1 MKPIVLFVAILSF
14 FACKRCMSKDDLET
28 QLKKVMTNHL
38 YKSINN
44 DTSRARYDV
53 KSVTFYEEQNF
64 YDCEFKVRVTA
75 KNYDTT
81 GMMTAKITKDF
92 SKVMRKS

>member
-1 MKPIVLFVAILSF
+1 MKPVVLFVAILSF
-14 FACKRCMSKDDLET
+14 FACKRSMSQDDIET
-28 QLKKVMTNHL
+28 ELKKAMTNHL

-44 DTSRARYDV
+44 DTSRARYEV
-53 KSVTFYEEQNF
+53 KSVAFYEEKNV

-92 SKVMRKS
+92 SRVMRKS